1 MDRTEAAPSPVEPS
15 SLDAIASEAARLA
28 APEAVALLAP
38 LADANV
44 AAVLRSLSPSLA
56 DAVLLGFEEDRR
68 RAVIAAAPPDDGRQ
82 WTLNL
87 TYPED
92 SVGRIMEPPH
102 AVFPPDLTVAE
113 TVDRIRELVKS
124 TFVTYGFVTDPAGA
138 LLGVVA
144 MRDLL
149 LAGRTDRLDAVML
162 RDPFSL
168 RPDTP
173 LLEAARLAVAR
184 HFPVYPVSEPGG
196 RLVGIVRGRTLF
208 EEQALEIS
216 AQPGTMV
223 GVEKEERLSTPW
235 PRSFRFRHPWLQL
248 NLLTAFVAAAV
259 VGAFQGTIDKLVV
272 LAVFLPVLAG
282 QSGNTGCQALAVTL
296 RGLTLGEL
304 RHGSGRRLVLKEGL
318 LGLLNGALVGVSAA
332 VGMYVVARSQ
342 SNPAALL
349 LSLVVLLAM
358 IGSCLVSGLA
368 GALIPLT
375 LKRIG
380 ADPATASSIFLTT
393 ATDVAS
399 MGLFLGLATLI
410 VL

>member
-1 MDRTEAAPSPVEPS
+1 MDRNTPAAVQLQSTIAA
-15 SLDAIASEAARLA
+15 DAATLA
-28 APEAVALLAP
+28 PPEA
-38 LADANV
+38 
-44 AAVLRSLSPSLA
+44 AAVLGHLPDA
-56 DAVLLGFEEDRR
+56 DLVAVLRALGPAQAEHILLALGADRR
-68 RAVIAAAPPDDGRQ
+68 IAVLAAAPPEEARQ
-82 WTLNL
+82 WARNL
-87 TYPED
+87 TYPDD

-102 AVFPPDLTVAE
+102 AVFRPTLTVAE
-113 TVDRIRELVKS
+113 TIEQVRQLARRTL
-124 TFVTYGFVTDPAGA
+124 VTYGFVTDDGGA
-138 LLGVVA
+138 LEGLVA

-149 LAGRTDRLDAVML
+149 LAERDDRLEAVML
-162 RDPFSL
+162 REPFSL
-168 RPDTP
+168 RPEMP

-184 HFPVYPVSEPGG
+184 HFPIYPVCDAAG
-196 RLVGIVRGRTLF
+196 RLVGVVRGRTLF

-216 AQPGTMV
+216 AQAGTMV

-235 PRSFRFRHPWLQL
+235 SRSLRYRHPWLQL

-304 RHGSGRRLVLKEGL
+304 RHGGGRRLVLKEGL

-332 VGMYVVARSQ
+332 IGMYVVARSQ
-342 SNPAALL
+342 SNPAAGLL
-349 LSLVVLLAM
+349 ALVVFLAM
-358 IGSCLVSGLA
+358 IGSCVVSGLS

-375 LKRIG
+375 LKRLG